1 MVEMMDNKK
10 KTPGNRDDAPGKRAK
25 VKILFYN
32 YTRILGKKQIRDALA
47 WREA

>member
-1 MVEMMDNKK
+1 MKEKK
-10 KTPGNRDDAPGKRAK
+10 KTPDNRDKAPGKRH